1 MSVLCVPGFVTSLL
15 GRSDRTV
22 MGTGEVGGT
31 RETARPAALECLD
44 TVRYD
49 ADEVLQGLVEDTR
62 EAFET
67 DLCVLHRRCCEGGPD
82 AELE

>member
-1 MSVLCVPGFVTSLL
+1 
-15 GRSDRTV
+15 
-22 MGTGEVGGT
+22 MGTGEVGST

-67 DLCVLHRRCCEGGPD
+67 DLCVLHRMIPNSMYFRAFRVPCSRSSRSRRSS
-82 AELE
+82 LKR